1 MATTSDICRSTLEK
15 VDDCLAV
22 GVVDLNT
29 GMLMGV
35 HHTVPYFTQSYLD
48 AVAAAAVE
56 MFRGKNVRRV
66 EELLSQQRGE
76 VVKDSFE
83 EIFISSP
90 KVYHFMATIKDK
102 GAVVVMITKKTV
114 NQGFG
119 WAAPSARPTS
129 ASTRATSSSRASAS
143 RSRAAGLP

>member
-1 MATTSDICRSTLEK
+1 MASTTEVCKGILDK
-15 VDDCLAV
+15 VDDCIAV

-35 HHTVPYFTQSYLD
+35 HHTVPYFTQAYLD

-76 VVKDSFE
+76 PIKDSFE

-90 KVYHFMATIKDK
+90 KVFHFMATIKDK
-102 GAVVVMITKKTV
+102 GAVVVMITKKSV

-119 WAAPSARPTS
+119 WAAVRNNLAGIK
-129 ASTRATSSSRASAS
+129 AT
-143 RSRAAGLP
+143 LP

>member
-1 MATTSDICRSTLEK
+1 MANTNDMCRALHDK
-15 VDDCLAV
+15 VDDCLAA

-35 HHTVPYFTQSYLD
+35 FHTVPYFTQAYLD

-66 EELLSQQRGE
+66 EELLSQQRGQPI
-76 VVKDSFE
+76 KDSFE

-90 KVYHFMATIKDK
+90 KVFHFMLAIKDK
-102 GAVVVMITKKTV
+102 ESVIVMITKKTV
-114 NQGFG
+114 NQGMG
-119 WAAPSARPTS
+119 WASLRANI
-129 ASTRATSSSRASAS
+129 ASIKAT
-143 RSRAAGLP
+143 LP

>member
-1 MATTSDICRSTLEK
+1 MASTTEICKTLLEK

-35 HHTVPYFTQSYLD
+35 HHSVPYFTQAYLD

-66 EELLSQQRGE
+66 EEMLSTQRGE
-76 VVKDSFE
+76 PLKDSFE

-90 KVYHFMATIKDK
+90 KVFHFMATIKDK
-102 GAVVVMITKKTV
+102 GAVVVMVTKKTV
-114 NQGFG
+114 NQGMG
-119 WAAPSARPTS
+119 WSAIRNNLNAIKGT
-129 ASTRATSSSRASAS
+129 
-143 RSRAAGLP
+143 LP

>member
-1 MATTSDICRSTLEK
+1 MASTTDVCRTILDK

-35 HHTVPYFTQSYLD
+35 HHSVPYFTQAYLD

-66 EELLSQQRGE
+66 EEMLSQQRGE
-76 VVKDSFE
+76 PIKDSFE

-90 KVYHFMATIKDK
+90 KVFHFMATIKDK
-102 GAVVVMITKKTV
+102 GAVVVMVTKKTV
-114 NQGFG
+114 NQGMG
-119 WAAPSARPTS
+119 WAAIRTNLNSVKGT
-129 ASTRATSSSRASAS
+129 
-143 RSRAAGLP
+143 LP

>member
-1 MATTSDICRSTLEK
+1 MANTTEVCKSIHEK

-35 HHTVPYFTQSYLD
+35 YHSVPYFTQAYLD

-76 VVKDSFE
+76 PIKDSFE

-90 KVYHFMATIKDK
+90 KVYHFMTTIKEK
-102 GAVVVMITKKTV
+102 GAVIVMVTKKTV
-114 NQGFG
+114 NQGMG
-119 WAAPSARPTS
+119 WAALRNNV
-129 ASTRATSSSRASAS
+129 
-143 RSRAAGLP
+143 AAIKGTLP

>member
-1 MATTSDICRSTLEK
+1 MASTSDVCKTIVEK
-15 VDDCLAV
+15 VDDCLAL

-35 HHTVPYFTQSYLD
+35 HHAVPYFTQAYLD

-76 VVKDSFE
+76 AIKDSFE

-90 KVYHFMATIKDK
+90 KVFHFMATIKDK
-102 GAVVVMITKKTV
+102 GAVIVMVTKKTV
-114 NQGFG
+114 NQGMG
-119 WAAPSARPTS
+119 WAAVRNNL
-129 ASTRATSSSRASAS
+129 STIKAT
-143 RSRAAGLP
+143 LP

>member
-1 MATTSDICRSTLEK
+1 VASTTEICRTVLDK

-35 HHTVPYFTQSYLD
+35 HHSVPYFTQAYLD

-66 EELLSQQRGE
+66 EEMLSQQRGE
-76 VVKDSFE
+76 PIKDSFE

-90 KVYHFMATIKDK
+90 KVFHFMATIKNK
-102 GAVVVMITKKTV
+102 GAVVVMVTKKTV
-114 NQGFG
+114 NQGMG
-119 WAAPSARPTS
+119 WAAIRTNLNAIKDT
-129 ASTRATSSSRASAS
+129 
-143 RSRAAGLP
+143 LP

>member
-1 MATTSDICRSTLEK
+1 MASTTDVCKMVVEK
-15 VDDCLAV
+15 VDDCLAL

-35 HHTVPYFTQSYLD
+35 HHTVPHFTQAYLD

-76 VVKDSFE
+76 PIKDSFE

-90 KVYHFMATIKDK
+90 KVFHFMATVKDK
-102 GAVVVMITKKTV
+102 GAVVVMVTKKTV
-114 NQGFG
+114 NQGMG
-119 WAAPSARPTS
+119 WAAIRNNLNAIKGT
-129 ASTRATSSSRASAS
+129 
-143 RSRAAGLP
+143 LP

>member
-1 MATTSDICRSTLEK
+1 MASTTDVCKQVHDK
-15 VDDCLAV
+15 VDDCVAV

-29 GMLMGV
+29 GMLLGV
-35 HHTVPYFTQSYLD
+35 HHSVPHFTQAYLD

-76 VVKDSFE
+76 PVKDSFE

-90 KVYHFMATIKDK
+90 KVFHFMATIKEK

-114 NQGFG
+114 NQGMG
-119 WAAPSARPTS
+119 WAAIRNTM
-129 ASTRATSSSRASAS
+129 ATIK
-143 RSRAAGLP
+143 GTLP

>member
-1 MATTSDICRSTLEK
+1 MASTTDVCKTVLEK
-15 VDDCLAV
+15 VDDCLAI

-35 HHTVPYFTQSYLD
+35 HHNVPYFTQAYLD

-76 VVKDSFE
+76 VLKDSFE
-83 EIFISSP
+83 EIFISSA
-90 KVYHFMATIKDK
+90 KVFHFMATIKDK
-102 GAVVVMITKKTV
+102 GAVVVMVTKRTV
-114 NQGFG
+114 NQGMG
-119 WAAPSARPTS
+119 WAAIRNNMTAIKGT
-129 ASTRATSSSRASAS
+129 
-143 RSRAAGLP
+143 LP

>member
-1 MATTSDICRSTLEK
+1 MASTNDVCKSVVEK
-15 VDDCLAV
+15 VDDCLAL

-35 HHTVPYFTQSYLD
+35 HHTVPYFTQAYLD

-56 MFRGKNVRRV
+56 MFRGKNVRRI

-76 VVKDSFE
+76 TIKDSFE

-90 KVYHFMATIKDK
+90 KTFHFMATIKDK
-102 GAVVVMITKKTV
+102 GAVVVMVTKKTV
-114 NQGFG
+114 NQGMG
-119 WAAPSARPTS
+119 WAAVRTSLPSIK
-129 ASTRATSSSRASAS
+129 AT
-143 RSRAAGLP
+143 LP

>member
-1 MATTSDICRSTLEK
+1 MASTTDVCRTILDK

-35 HHTVPYFTQSYLD
+35 HHSVPYFTQAYLD

-66 EELLSQQRGE
+66 EEMLSQQRGE
-76 VVKDSFE
+76 PIKDSFE

-90 KVYHFMATIKDK
+90 KVFHFMATIKDK
-102 GAVVVMITKKTV
+102 GAVVVMVTKKTV
-114 NQGFG
+114 NQGMG
-119 WAAPSARPTS
+119 WAAIRTNLNAVKGT
-129 ASTRATSSSRASAS
+129 
-143 RSRAAGLP
+143 LP

>member
-1 MATTSDICRSTLEK
+1 MANTTTTEVCRNILEK
-15 VDDCLAV
+15 VDDCVAV

-35 HHTVPYFTQSYLD
+35 HHTVPYFTQAYLD

-66 EELLSQQRGE
+66 EELLSQHRGE
-76 VVKDSFE
+76 PIKDSFE

-90 KVYHFMATIKDK
+90 KVFHFMATIKEK

-119 WAAPSARPTS
+119 WAAVRNNLTAIQQT
-129 ASTRATSSSRASAS
+129 
-143 RSRAAGLP
+143 LP

>member
-1 MATTSDICRSTLEK
+1 VANTNDVCRQLVEK

-35 HHTVPYFTQSYLD
+35 HHTIPYFTQAYLD

-66 EELLSQQRGE
+66 EELLSQQRGAPI
-76 VVKDSFE
+76 KDSFE

-90 KVYHFMATIKDK
+90 KVFHFMATIKDK
-102 GAVVVMITKKTV
+102 ESVVVMITKKTV
-114 NQGFG
+114 NQGMG
-119 WAAPSARPTS
+119 WASL
-129 ASTRATSSSRASAS
+129 RANLNAIKAT
-143 RSRAAGLP
+143 LP

>member
-1 MATTSDICRSTLEK
+1 MASTNSVCKSIVDK

-35 HHTVPYFTQSYLD
+35 HHTVPYFTQAYLD

-66 EELLSQQRGE
+66 EELISQQRGE
-76 VVKDSFE
+76 PVKDAFE
-83 EIFISSP
+83 DIFISSV
-90 KVYHFMATIKDK
+90 KVFHFMTTIRDK
-102 GAVVVMITKKTV
+102 EAVIVMVTKKTV
-114 NQGFG
+114 NQGMG
-119 WAAPSARPTS
+119 WAALRNNLA
-129 ASTRATSSSRASAS
+129 ALKAT
-143 RSRAAGLP
+143 LP

>member
-1 MATTSDICRSTLEK
+1 MASTTDVCKTVLEK

-35 HHTVPYFTQSYLD
+35 YHSVPYFTQAYLD

-66 EELLSQQRGE
+66 EEMLSQQRGE
-76 VVKDSFE
+76 QIKDSFE

-90 KVYHFMATIKDK
+90 KVFHFMATIRDK
-102 GAVVVMITKKTV
+102 GAVVVMVTKKTV
-114 NQGFG
+114 NQGMG
-119 WAAPSARPTS
+119 WAAIRTNLNAIKGT
-129 ASTRATSSSRASAS
+129 
-143 RSRAAGLP
+143 LP

>member
-1 MATTSDICRSTLEK
+1 MASTTEVCRQVHDK
-15 VDDCLAV
+15 VDDCVAV

-29 GMLMGV
+29 GMLLGV
-35 HHTVPYFTQSYLD
+35 HHSVPHFTQAYLD

-76 VVKDSFE
+76 PVKDSFE

-90 KVYHFMATIKDK
+90 KVFHFMATIKEK
-102 GAVVVMITKKTV
+102 GAVVVMITKKSV
-114 NQGFG
+114 NQGMG
-119 WAAPSARPTS
+119 WAAIRNNM
-129 ASTRATSSSRASAS
+129 STIKGT
-143 RSRAAGLP
+143 LP

>member
-1 MATTSDICRSTLEK
+1 MPSTTDVCKSILEK
-15 VDDCLAV
+15 VEDCVAV

-35 HHTVPYFTQSYLD
+35 HHTVPYFTQAYLD

-66 EELLSQQRGE
+66 EELLAQQRGE
-76 VVKDSFE
+76 PVKDSFE

-90 KVYHFMATIKDK
+90 KVFHFMATIKEK
-102 GAVVVMITKKTV
+102 GAVVVMITKRTV
-114 NQGFG
+114 NQGMG
-119 WAAPSARPTS
+119 WAAI
-129 ASTRATSSSRASAS
+129 
-143 RSRAAGLP
+143 RSNLAGIRGTLP

>member
-1 MATTSDICRSTLEK
+1 MASTTEVCKAILDK

-35 HHTVPYFTQSYLD
+35 HHSVPYFTQAYLD

-76 VVKDSFE
+76 PIKDSFE

-102 GAVVVMITKKTV
+102 GAVVVMVTKKTV
-114 NQGFG
+114 NQGMG
-119 WAAPSARPTS
+119 WSAIRNNINTVKG
-129 ASTRATSSSRASAS
+129 T
-143 RSRAAGLP
+143 LP